1 MHLSVIKRLLKW
13 KGSCVSYLIM
23 ELFEEGKFILKRLH
37 LPLQIHSSKS
47 SVIHI
52 LQNNDN
58 TIRHSTAVLS
68 THAQKVHREE
78 VFVFYWVSG
87 PGTMPW
93 SLCGTIRMSADRTTT
108 ACIKTWINR
117 GFNTRTVSM
126 LDPCSLSLTHTRI
139 QTFPVQSQ
147 QFALSG
153 SAGLLEDFPA
163 LMPETKTLSSEPDM
177 PHWAVPQTLTQT
189 RTASREIKL
198 QKELSLVALGN
209 VVQWFLIES
218 LFIIIF
224 IHFCLLFRK
233 FGVGNSF
240 FFFWKKP
247 IIWSKMQLDH

>member
-1 MHLSVIKRLLKW
+1 MQCKSLWIKASAK
-13 KGSCVSYLIM
+13 CINVNVNVSYLIM
-23 ELFEEGKFILKRLH
+23 ELFEEGKFILERLH

-47 SVIHI
+47 GVIHI

-58 TIRHSTAVLS
+58 TIWHSTAVLS

-126 LDPCSLSLTHTRI
+126 LDTCSLSHTHTHTHTHVSRHSCPW
-139 QTFPVQSQ
+139 QPVQSQ

-177 PHWAVPQTLTQT
+177 PHWAVPQILTQT

-209 VVQWFLIES
+209 VVQFLIY
-218 LFIIIF
+218 
-224 IHFCLLFRK
+224 
-233 FGVGNSF
+233 
-240 FFFWKKP
+240 
-247 IIWSKMQLDH
+247 